1 MNMFNIYQVC
11 SIVSSDSQKNARHFH
26 LSTVPICFMCFDY
39 FLCIKTM
46 VRCIQL
52 FRNPQWDSRKR
63 DWAAIAGHLEMEWLN
78 ESPAA
83 CLTLLMQI
91 PREHEQNSW

>member
-1 MNMFNIYQVC
+1 
-11 SIVSSDSQKNARHFH
+11 
-26 LSTVPICFMCFDY
+26 
-39 FLCIKTM
+39 M

-63 DWAAIAGHLEMEWLN
+63 DWPAIAGHLEMEWLN

-83 CLTLLMQI
+83 CLTLLI
-91 PREHEQNSW
+91 PTQSP